1 MTATISNIK
10 TKFKERIGEDIVI
23 TVEAGRRRTKTHEG
37 ILSEAYPSVFIVEL
51 NNGEDD
57 DLYERVSFSYRDIL
71 TNTIEV
77 KFPDEVEETEVE
89 TEEDKETEE
98 V

>member
-77 KFPDEVEETEVE
+77 KFPDEVEETEG
-89 TEEDKETEE
+89 DKETEE

>member
-1 MTATISNIK
+1 MTTTISNIK

-37 ILSEAYPSVFIVEL
+37 VLSEAYPAVFIVEL
-51 NNGEDD
+51 DNGEDD

-77 KFPDEVEETEVE
+77 DFPDEITEADLEEE
-89 TEEDKETEE
+89 KEIEE

>member
-10 TKFKERIGEDIVI
+10 TRFKERIGEDIVI

-51 NNGEDD
+51 DNGD
-57 DLYERVSFSYRDIL
+57 DLYDRVSFSYRDIL

-77 KFPDEVEETEVE
+77 DFPDEITEVEEEETEP
-89 TEEDKETEE
+89 EEI
-98 V
+98 